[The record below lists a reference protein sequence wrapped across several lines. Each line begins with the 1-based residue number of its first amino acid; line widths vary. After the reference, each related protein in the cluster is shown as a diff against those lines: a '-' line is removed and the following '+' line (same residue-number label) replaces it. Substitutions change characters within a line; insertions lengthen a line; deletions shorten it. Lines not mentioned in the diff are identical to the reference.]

1 MRPGGRQVHPGSL
14 GSLMCALGVVGFIR
28 GRWVHWGAPWG
39 RRIYPG
45 SLDSMVC
52 ALGSSGSSAVV
63 RFTGMRPERRRVHPG
78 SLGCRTPMTPD
89 EMDDSPMKA
98 AIPDD
103 HGHPQDAPQ

>member
-1 MRPGGRQVHPGSL
+1 MRFVGCRVHQ
-14 GSLMCALGVVGFIR
+14 
-28 GRWVHWGAPWG
+28 
-39 RRIYPG
+39 G

-63 RFTGMRPERRRVHPG
+63 RFTGMRPESRRVHPG

-89 EMDDSPMKA
+89 EMDDPTMKA

-103 HGHPQDAPQ
+103 HGHPLDAPQ